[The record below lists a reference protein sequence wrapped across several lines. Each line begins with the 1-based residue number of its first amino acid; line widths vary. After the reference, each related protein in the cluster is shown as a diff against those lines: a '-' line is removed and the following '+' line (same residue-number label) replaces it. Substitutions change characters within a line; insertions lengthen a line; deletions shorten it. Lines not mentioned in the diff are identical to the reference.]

1 MFTKHMLFGK
11 SISDG
16 KKGKFPVWQLKT
28 RRQTHALFVF
38 MCFITHTLTKT
49 NTHTNGKMRKIRMFC
64 YETDDVK
71 SLSYRLN
78 SLINVCV
85 QKSVFLRQTSWNH
98 SLSEMDN
105 SFQYTHIFMIRC
117 FFRTKATLVK
127 WRLPVYI
134 PKFQQKQ
141 HKSMQHSY
149 IYRVRLL
156 VMCKKNHIIYVS
168 SLSHSLRFSVQSIRE
183 SSAV

>member
-1 MFTKHMLFGK
+1 MRCLYLCALSRIHSQRLT
-11 SISDG
+11 
-16 KKGKFPVWQLKT
+16 
-28 RRQTHALFVF
+28 QT
-38 MCFITHTLTKT
+38 
-49 NTHTNGKMRKIRMFC
+49 TNGKMRKIRMFC

-117 FFRTKATLVK
+117 FFVQKQLLSNGDCPYIFQNSSKNNTKACSTVI
-127 WRLPVYI
+127 YI
-134 PKFQQKQ
+134 A
-141 HKSMQHSY
+141 Y
-149 IYRVRLL
+149 DCWLCV
-156 VMCKKNHIIYVS
+156 
-168 SLSHSLRFSVQSIRE
+168 
-183 SSAV
+183 